1 MWYRSPIALAIEIVV
16 AILIVWL
23 VLHLLGVI

>member
-1 MWYRSPIALAIEIVV
+1 MWYRSPIALAVEVIV